1 MMNIIRYA
9 PRNNPVWSP
18 LDRLSTFR
26 DILDSAFT
34 LSTLPGAERSWVPA
48 LELREDSEKITVRL
62 EAAGMKKEDFDLSLD
77 GENLV
82 ISGERKAEEERREG
96 ENFRTERFY
105 GRFER
110 SVHLPTPIQGQA
122 VEATYRDGILTV
134 VLPKA
139 EEAKPKK
146 IEVRSQN

>member
-1 MMNIIRYA
+1 MSLIRYT
-9 PRNNPVWSP
+9 PNNPSVWSP

-26 DILDSAFT
+26 DLLDSAFT
-34 LSTLPGAERSWVPA
+34 LSALPGGERTWIPA
-48 LELREDSEKITVRL
+48 LEIREDAEKVTVRL

-77 GENLV
+77 GDNLV
-82 ISGERKAEEERREG
+82 ISGERKATEEKREG
-96 ENFRTERFY
+96 ETFRTERFY

-110 SVHLPTPIQGQA
+110 SVHLPTPIQNSA
-122 VEATYRDGILTV
+122 VTATYEDGILTV

-146 IEVRSQN
+146 IEVRSSK

>member
-1 MMNIIRYA
+1 MNLIRYTPENRA
-9 PRNNPVWSP
+9 VWSP

-34 LSTLPGAERSWVPA
+34 LSSLPGNGERPWVPA
-48 LELREDSEKITVRL
+48 LEVREDAEKITVRL

-77 GENLV
+77 GDHLV
-82 ISGERKAEEERREG
+82 ISGERKVEEEKREG
-96 ENFRTERFY
+96 ESFRTERFY
-105 GRFER
+105 GAFER
-110 SVHLPTPIQGQA
+110 RLSLPTPIQANA
-122 VEATYRDGILTV
+122 VSAKYEDGILSI

-146 IEVRSQN
+146 IQVQTS

>member
-1 MMNIIRYA
+1 MSIIRYT
-9 PRNNPVWSP
+9 PSNNPVWSP

-34 LSTLPGAERSWVPA
+34 LSALPGVERAWIPA
-48 LELREDSEKITVRL
+48 LELREDAEKITVRL

-96 ENFRTERFY
+96 ESFRTERLY

-110 SVHLPTPIQGQA
+110 SVHLTTPIQSQA
-122 VEATYRDGILTV
+122 VEATYEDGILTV

>member
-1 MMNIIRYA
+1 MKLIRYTPNA
-9 PRNNPVWSP
+9 PTAWSP

-26 DILDSAFT
+26 NILDSAFT
-34 LSTLPGAERSWVPA
+34 LSALPEGLDRPWVPA
-48 LELREDSEKITVRL
+48 LEVREDAEKITVRV

-77 GENLV
+77 GDSLV
-82 ISGERKAEEERREG
+82 ISGERKAEEEKREG
-96 ENFRTERFY
+96 ESVRTECFY

-110 SVHLPTPIQGQA
+110 SVTLPAPIQSGA
-122 VEATYRDGILTV
+122 VRATYEDGILTV

-146 IEVRSQN
+146 IEIRTN